1 MSLSR
6 QNFRDPDLAS
16 APIVGQP
23 EQWTP
28 ITVEPHAHARHQL
41 IFASRGVVHMNTSA
55 GEWILPPSRAL
66 WIAGGIEHSL
76 LVKRP
81 ASLYVLYIDPLHYSL
96 PGSEQCSVIEI
107 SPLVREL
114 IAACAELPWDYQPDT
129 DSSRLAQVLID
140 RIQLLE
146 HAPLDLMMPGDPRA
160 LRMVDILKRD
170 PGSRRSLADLA
181 REVGASGRTIERLFT
196 QETQLAFGAWR
207 HRHRMLFALERL
219 AYGQNVTNVALEAG
233 YESPSSF
240 IAAFRAMFGTTPSK
254 YF

>member
-1 MSLSR
+1 
-6 QNFRDPDLAS
+6 
-16 APIVGQP
+16 
-23 EQWTP
+23 
-28 ITVEPHAHARHQL
+28 
-41 IFASRGVVHMNTSA
+41 MNTSV

-66 WIAGGIEHSL
+66 WIAGGVEHSL

-81 ASLYVLYIDPLHYSL
+81 ASLYVLYIAPDYYNL

-114 IAACAELPWDYQPDT
+114 IAECALLPWDYQPDT
-129 DSSRLAQVLID
+129 HSSRLAQVLMD
-140 RIQLLE
+140 RLQLLQ
-146 HAPLDLMMPGDPRA
+146 HAPLDLKMPVDTRA

-170 PGSRRSLADLA
+170 PGSRRSLTDLA
-181 REVGASGRTIERLFT
+181 REAGASGRTIERLFM

-207 HRHRMLFALERL
+207 HRYRMLYALERL
-219 AYGQNVTNVALEAG
+219 AYGQNVTNVSLEAG

-240 IAAFRAMFGTTPSK
+240 IAAFRTMFGTTPSK